1 VKRIL
6 LIATIVAI
14 AGAPARAVQ
23 AQVVTDQNARET
35 RDHLRDILSQY
46 PPSLAQVLQLDPS
59 LLTKDDYLTPY
70 PALAS
75 YLKQHAEIAHNPTFF
90 LGGFRF
96 ASAVANLDGQSP
108 RAQAIREMKDAL
120 FFVMVLVGF
129 VSAVGGIVYLV
140 RAFIDHRKWL
150 QAVKIQTD
158 AHTKIV
164 DRMSSNEDLLAYLQ
178 SPTGQ
183 RLMTLTPALTAPDFR
198 GAAAPV
204 SRILWS
210 LQTGI
215 VMAIGGA
222 GLWIANGRLI
232 EEVAQPLYVV
242 AMLAI
247 AVGIGFI
254 VSAAASFVLSRQL
267 GLIPDSSHA

>member
-6 LIATIVAI
+6 LIAVISTLVGGPGRTA
-14 AGAPARAVQ
+14 Q

-35 RDHLRDILSQY
+35 RDHLRDILGQY
-46 PPSLAQVLQLDPS
+46 PPSLAQVLQLDPT
-59 LLTKDDYLTPY
+59 LLTRDDYLAPY
-70 PALAS
+70 PALAT
-75 YLKQHAEIAHNPTFF
+75 YLKQHTEIAHNPAFF

-96 ASAVANLDGQSP
+96 VNNATSLDT

-120 FFVMVLVGF
+120 SFVVILIGF
-129 VSAVGGIVYLV
+129 VSAVGGVVYLV

-150 QAVKIQTD
+150 QAIKIQTD

-183 RLMTLTPALTAPDFR
+183 RLMTLTPALNARDFR
-198 GAAAPV
+198 GTGAPV

-222 GLWIANGRLI
+222 GLWMANGRLI
-232 EEVAQPLYVV
+232 EEVAQPLYVI

-254 VSAAASFVLSRQL
+254 VSAGASFLLSRQL
-267 GLIPDSSHA
+267 GLIAVDSTHA

>member
-6 LIATIVAI
+6 LIGIMLTIVGGPART
-14 AGAPARAVQ
+14 AGAQ
-23 AQVVTDQNARET
+23 AVTDQNARET
-35 RDHLRDILSQY
+35 RDRLRDILLQY
-46 PPSLAQVLQLDPS
+46 PPSLTQVLQLDPS
-59 LLTKDDYLTPY
+59 LLTKDDYLAPY
-70 PALAS
+70 PALTS
-75 YLKQHAEIAHNPTFF
+75 YLKQHAEVAHNPAFF

-96 ASAVANLDGQSP
+96 ALNGTPLDT

-120 FFVMVLVGF
+120 SFVMILIGF
-129 VSAVGGIVYLV
+129 VTAVGGVVYLV

-150 QAVKIQTD
+150 HAIKIQTD

-183 RLMTLTPALTAPDFR
+183 RLMTLTPALSAHDFR
-198 GAAAPV
+198 GANAPV

-222 GLWIANGRLI
+222 GLWMANGRLI
-232 EEVAQPLYVV
+232 EEVAQPLYVI

-247 AVGIGFI
+247 AVGVGFI

-267 GLIPDSSHA
+267 GLITAADSPHA